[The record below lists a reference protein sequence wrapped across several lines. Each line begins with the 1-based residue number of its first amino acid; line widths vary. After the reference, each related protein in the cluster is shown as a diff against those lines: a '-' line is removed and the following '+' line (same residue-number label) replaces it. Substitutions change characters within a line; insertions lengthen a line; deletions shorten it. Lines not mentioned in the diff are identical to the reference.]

1 LNTALSGFA
10 RALRNS
16 CFVEIHRFVALFP
29 SLVWMHKFH
38 MHFTDQLR
46 NGRRM
51 GRCCRSFADR
61 SVIKIK
67 I

>member
-1 LNTALSGFA
+1 LDAQIPHAFS
-10 RALRNS
+10 
-16 CFVEIHRFVALFP
+16 
-29 SLVWMHKFH
+29 
-38 MHFTDQLR
+38 DQLR